1 MSFKALWQKY
11 PLNQI
16 IDLGVLLIQ
25 KSIILF
31 NYNMDNYKT
40 KFVMNIISQ
49 SDYKTNKA
57 ISESETIPCQFLEF
71 G

>member
-1 MSFKALWQKY
+1 
-11 PLNQI
+11 
-16 IDLGVLLIQ
+16 
-25 KSIILF
+25 
-31 NYNMDNYKT
+31 MDNYKT
-40 KFVMNIISQ
+40 QFVMNIISQ